1 MSLVASCVK
10 CSLNFAQ
17 SLFVISITAVALLA
31 QSSADLSGKVT
42 DAQGGAVSNARVTL
56 FRQDTA
62 TPQTVRTNDSGEYR
76 FTTVAPGNLLLEVKK
91 EGFRTTTLN
100 VALQRGAAKLQ
111 NVMLQVAGV
120 NQSVI
125 VTAAGEAQTP
135 GEVSKSVSVI
145 SHDEIVKR
153 NDYSVAGLLTT
164 VPGVQIFNQGGPGQY
179 TKMSIHGLPASAGA
193 ILVDGLRF
201 RDAATTQGDATSF
214 LPALNVVD
222 TDHIEVLRG
231 SGSSLYGTNAVGG
244 AVNIVTDQGGG
255 PLHGQAQVE
264 GGTLGLFRAR
274 GTIAGGALQDKLKY
288 TFGLLHLNVTSGVD
302 GQDAYR
308 SSGLQ
313 SFARYDFTP
322 RLSLSGRFWGSDDF
336 AQLNNSPTS
345 TGIPPANI
353 PSGAVVPAIPLS
365 PQGVKTLIAG
375 GPPNFGNATYIPD
388 VNDPDDRNASRFENA
403 AFIFRD
409 IATPTFNWQGYYQ
422 LVRTERVYNNGPV
435 GIGPYQPPADDY
447 SNYVGRID
455 TAGIRANKQLSS
467 WLGVTAGYEFER
479 ETYFDHQ
486 DSHLS
491 GPENVIE
498 RTHARQRS
506 NAAFFAAQL
515 SPLNRRLQ
523 ISISGRVQTFRLSTP
538 DFEYAGTENPYK
550 NISLSPPKAL
560 TGDASVAYL
569 FVRSNTKLRA
579 HIGNSYRSPAL
590 FERFGAGFYND
601 FVTGKVVFTPY
612 GDPRLAPDRYNSFD
626 GGIDQYL
633 FHDRLRASA
642 TIFYVRIAQLVGF
655 NSNGRINPATDPFG
669 RSSGYING
677 AGGISRGG
685 EVSIE
690 ARPTSDL
697 TVSAAYTY
705 TSANTDQDSQVPGF
719 FHVFDTPKHMV
730 TLVATNQWTKKL
742 TTTVDMFHYSPYFDP
757 SIGYLQAYRFP
768 GFTKTDFVASY
779 EFWRS
784 ETRSARFYAKVD
796 NLFNQT
802 YYVAG
807 FLAPRA
813 TAIGGLGY
821 AF

>member
-1 MSLVASCVK
+1 MSLAASCVK
-10 CSLNFAQ
+10 FALIFTRF
-17 SLFVISITAVALLA
+17 LFFISISAAVLLA
-31 QSSADLSGKVT
+31 EPPSDLSGQVT
-42 DAQGGAVSNARVTL
+42 DAQGGAIAGARVTV

-62 TPQTVRTNDSGEYR
+62 TPQTVRTNESGEYR
-76 FTTVAPGNLLLEVKK
+76 FAGLAPGSLLLEVRK

-100 VALQRGAAKLQ
+100 VALQRGVASRR
-111 NVMLQVAGV
+111 NVTLQVSGV
-120 NQSVI
+120 DQSVI

-145 SHDEIVKR
+145 SHDEIVNR
-153 NDYSVAGLLTT
+153 NDYAVAGLLTT

-179 TKMSIHGLPASAGA
+179 TKMSIHGLPSSAGA

-201 RDAATTQGDATSF
+201 RDSATTQGDAASF
-214 LPALNVVD
+214 LPVLNVVD

-264 GGTLGLFRAR
+264 GGNLGLFRAR

-288 TFGLLHLNVTSGVD
+288 TFGLLHLNVMSGVD

-336 AQLNNSPTS
+336 AQANNSPTS
-345 TGIPPANI
+345 TGIPQENI
-353 PSGAVVPAIPLS
+353 PATAVVPAIPLS
-365 PQGVKTLIAG
+365 PEGVKTLIAG
-375 GPPNFGNATYIPD
+375 GTPNFGNATYIPD

-403 AFIFRD
+403 AIIFRD
-409 IATPTFNWQGYYQ
+409 IVAPTFNWQGYYQ
-422 LVRTERVYNNGPV
+422 LVRTERIYNNGPV
-435 GIGPYQPPADDY
+435 GIGPYQPAADNY

-455 TAGIRANKQLSS
+455 TTGIRGSKQITS
-467 WLGVTAGYEFER
+467 WLGITGGYEFER

-486 DSHLS
+486 DDNLPV
-491 GPENVIE
+491 PENVTE
-498 RTHARQRS
+498 RTHVQQRS
-506 NAAFFAAQL
+506 NAEFFAAQF
-515 SPLNRRLQ
+515 SPLERRLQ
-523 ISISGRVQTFRLSTP
+523 ISLSGRLQTFSLSAP
-538 DFEYAGTENPYK
+538 DFQYSGTENPYK
-550 NISLSPPKAL
+550 NVSLSPPKAL

-579 HIGNSYRSPAL
+579 HIGNSYRAPAL

-601 FVTGKVVFTPY
+601 FLTGKVIFSPY

-633 FHDRLRASA
+633 FHDRIRASA
-642 TIFYVRIAQLVGF
+642 TIFYIRIAQLIGF
-655 NSNGRINPATDPFG
+655 NANGLINPATDPFG

-685 EVSIE
+685 EISVE
-690 ARPTSDL
+690 ARPTRSL

-705 TSANTDQDSQVPGF
+705 TNADTDQDSQVPGF
-719 FHVFDTPKHMV
+719 FQVFDTPKHMV
-730 TLVATNQWTKKL
+730 TLVATNQWTKRL
-742 TTTVDMFHYSPYFDP
+742 TTTVDMFHYSSYFDP

-768 GFTKTDFVASY
+768 GFTKTNFVASY
-779 EFWRS
+779 EFWRN
-784 ETRSARFYAKVD
+784 ETKSARFYAKVD

>member
-1 MSLVASCVK
+1 MSLAVSHVK
-10 CSLNFAQ
+10 CGLKFAQ
-17 SLFVISITAVALLA
+17 FLFVISITAAGLVA
-31 QSSADLSGKVT
+31 QSSADLSGQIT
-42 DAQGGAVSNARVTL
+42 DAQGGAVSDAIVAL
-56 FRQDTA
+56 FRQDTS
-62 TPQTVRTNDSGEYR
+62 TPQTVRTDGSGEYR
-76 FTTVAPGNLLLEVKK
+76 FTGITPGNLLLEVKK

-100 VALQRGAAKLQ
+100 LALQRGAPKHQ
-111 NVMLQVAGV
+111 NVVLQIAGV

-145 SHDEIVKR
+145 SHDEIVNR
-153 NDYSVAGLLTT
+153 NDYAVADLLTT

-214 LPALNVVD
+214 LPVLNVVD
-222 TDHIEVLRG
+222 ADHIEVLRG

-244 AVNIVTDQGGG
+244 AVKVVTDQGGG

-264 GGTLGLFRAR
+264 GGNLGLFRAR

-288 TFGLLHLNVTSGVD
+288 TFGLLHLNVMSGVD
-302 GQDAYR
+302 GQDTYR

-313 SFARYDFTP
+313 AFARYDFTP
-322 RLSLSGRFWGSDDF
+322 KLSLRGRFWGSDDF
-336 AQLNNSPTS
+336 AQLNNTPTS
-345 TGIPPANI
+345 TGIPPENI
-353 PSGAVVPAIPLS
+353 PDTAVVPAIPLS
-365 PQGVKTLIAG
+365 PSGVQTLIAG
-375 GPPNFGNATYIPD
+375 GTPNFGNATYIPD
-388 VNDPDDRNASRFENA
+388 VNDPDDRTASRFENA
-403 AFIFRD
+403 AIIFRD

-422 LVRTERVYNNGPV
+422 LVHTERIYNNGPV
-435 GIGPYQPPADDY
+435 GIGPFQPAADNY
-447 SNYVGRID
+447 SDYVGRID
-455 TAGIRANKQLSS
+455 TAGIRGNKQVTS
-467 WLGVTAGYEFER
+467 WLGITGGYEFER
-479 ETYFDHQ
+479 EAYFDHQ
-486 DSHLS
+486 DSNL
-491 GPENVIE
+491 PAAENVVE
-498 RTHARQRS
+498 RTHAQQQS
-506 NAAFFAAQL
+506 HAEFFAAQF
-515 SPLNRRLQ
+515 SPLDKRLQ
-523 ISISGRVQTFRLSTP
+523 ISLSGRVQTFSLSAP
-538 DFEYAGTENPYK
+538 DFEYSGTENPYK

-560 TGDASVAYL
+560 TGDASIAYL

-579 HIGNSYRSPAL
+579 HVGNSYRAPSL

-601 FVTGKVVFTPY
+601 FLTGKVIFTPY

-633 FHDRLRASA
+633 FHDRVRASA
-642 TIFYVRIAQLVGF
+642 TVFYIRIAQLISF
-655 NSNGRINPATDPFG
+655 NSNGRINPVTDPFG

-677 AGGISRGG
+677 AGGISRGE
-685 EVSIE
+685 EVSVE
-690 ARPTSDL
+690 ARPTRSF

-705 TSANTDQDSQVPGF
+705 TNADTDQDSQVPGF
-719 FHVFDTPKHMV
+719 FQVFDTPKHMV
-730 TLVATNQWTKKL
+730 TLVATNQWTKRL
-742 TTTVDMFHYSPYFDP
+742 TTTVDMFHYSSYFDP

-768 GFTKTDFVASY
+768 GFTKTNFVASY

-784 ETRSARFYAKVD
+784 ETKSARFYAKVD